1 MSRPI
6 SLDTL
11 DNGGVLELFG
21 TCLQEVLDNIQD
33 PNTKPDGTREI
44 SLMVKFKPN
53 KERNYTALTY
63 SAKTKLQPVQ
73 PVEIPVYVDR
83 DRNTKKAVGV
93 ELAAFDE
100 HPDQHRFEGV
110 DKVSD
115 IGSVRQQA

>member
-44 SLMVKFKPN
+44 SLMVKFRPN
-53 KERNYTALTY
+53 KERNYTA
-63 SAKTKLQPVQ
+63 QNQ
-73 PVEIPVYVDR
+73 
-83 DRNTKKAVGV
+83 
-93 ELAAFDE
+93 AAAGPTRGDSRLRG
-100 HPDQHRFEGV
+100 P
-110 DKVSD
+110 
-115 IGSVRQQA
+115 